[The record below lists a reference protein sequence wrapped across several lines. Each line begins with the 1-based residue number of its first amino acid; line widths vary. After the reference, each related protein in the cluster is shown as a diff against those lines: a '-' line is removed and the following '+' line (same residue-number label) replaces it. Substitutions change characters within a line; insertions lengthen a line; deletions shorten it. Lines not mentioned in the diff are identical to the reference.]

1 MTYHVHIFI
10 FQVTKPV
17 VNITRI
23 IAERAA
29 TTAIS
34 TVSVETSLAVS
45 VETSLAFSVDVART
59 CAVTKATSSRVQII
73 DTASLQQKSA
83 INMLFLLYKKDTLK
97 HSQKPIFADYSI
109 EGEQNFWYLI
119 N

>member
-34 TVSVETSLAVS
+34 TVS